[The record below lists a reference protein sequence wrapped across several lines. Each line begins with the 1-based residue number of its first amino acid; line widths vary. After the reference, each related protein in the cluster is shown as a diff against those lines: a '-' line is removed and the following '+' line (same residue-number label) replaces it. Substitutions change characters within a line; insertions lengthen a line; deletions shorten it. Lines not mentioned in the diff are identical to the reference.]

1 MRPDPMVNGRF
12 ERAMAGGRH
21 RRRVLAILGVTAV
34 SIAGLGC
41 ANNDGDKGA
50 DFTNRPGQNAP
61 AAPGEAASSTT
72 TTTGGG
78 GMGAPGDDTSGQ
90 VGK

>member
-1 MRPDPMVNGRF
+1 
-12 ERAMAGGRH
+12 MADARRRH
-21 RRRVLAILGVTAV
+21 RVLGLLAVAAV
-34 SIAGLGC
+34 SLAGVGC
-41 ANNDGDKGA
+41 SDGGGGA
-50 DFTNRPGQNAP
+50 ADDFTNRPGQNAP
-61 AAPGEAASSTT
+61 AAPGENVSSTT